1 MQNILTSF
9 GIQPVLL
16 AAQIV
21 NFLIIFY
28 LLKRYAFGPIMKVL
42 KDRRAMV
49 AESIQNAEETERLL
63 TQTEEKEKD
72 VLKKAQSQAQSMIT
86 DAKKQAAE
94 IQSQAE
100 AQTKERVEKMIA
112 DAQKKIEEQT
122 RKSEKE
128 LAAHV
133 TKLSVEI
140 LEKSLQG
147 FFTDKEQEEVLK
159 KAVKQINA

>member
-9 GIQPVLL
+9 GIQPILL

-42 KDRRAMV
+42 KDRRAMA
-49 AESIQNAEETERLL
+49 AESIKNAEETEKLL
-63 TQTEEKEKD
+63 AQTEERERD
-72 VLKKAQSQAQSMIT
+72 VLKKAQSQAQTIIN
-86 DAKKQAAE
+86 DAKKQAVE
-94 IQSQAE
+94 IASQAE
-100 AQTKERVEKMIA
+100 IQTKERVEKMIV
-112 DAQKKIEEQT
+112 DAQKKIDEQT

-128 LAAHV
+128 LATQV
-133 TKLSVEI
+133 TKLSIEI

-147 FFTDKEQEEVLK
+147 FFSEKDQEEVLK
-159 KAVKQINA
+159 KAVKQIKA